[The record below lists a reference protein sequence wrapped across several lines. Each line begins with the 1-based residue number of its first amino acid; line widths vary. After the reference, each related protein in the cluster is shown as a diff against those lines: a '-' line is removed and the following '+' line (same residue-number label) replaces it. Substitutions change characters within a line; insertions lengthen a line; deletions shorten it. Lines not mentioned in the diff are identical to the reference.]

1 MPTPHEIGLE
11 DLKKEVAS
19 IDWWHTID
27 LGHGIITPGQDDT
40 PAKLRAIQMPED
52 LSGMT
57 VLDIGAW
64 DGFFAFE
71 AERRG
76 AKRVLAID
84 SVCWKNRP
92 GAKDGF
98 ELARKVLRSRVED
111 LEMEVVDISRE
122 RIGAFDLVLFLG
134 VLYHMRHPLLA
145 LERVSSVTKNLLI
158 LETAVDMSFSRRPA
172 MVFYPGDELGGDSS
186 NWWGPNR
193 SAVEAMLRTVGFRE
207 VKLVAKR
214 SPTRRFG
221 AALRDAIKWKTPL
234 AAGLQR
240 TRMVFHGRP

>member
-1 MPTPHEIGLE
+1 MSTLNEIGLE
-11 DLKKEVAS
+11 DLKKQVAR

-27 LGHGIITPGQDDT
+27 LGHGILTPGQDDT
-40 PAKLRAIQMPED
+40 PAKLRTIQMPED

-57 VLDIGAW
+57 VLDVGAW

-84 SVCWKNRP
+84 SVCWRNRP

-98 ELARKVLRSRVED
+98 ELARKVLRSKVED
-111 LEMEVVDISRE
+111 LEMEVLDISSE
-122 RIGAFDLVLFLG
+122 RIGVFDVVLFLG

-145 LERVSSVTKNLLI
+145 LERVFSVTKRLLI
-158 LETAVDMSFSRRPA
+158 LETAVDATFTRRPA
-172 MVFYPGDELGGDSS
+172 MVFYPGNELRGDSS

-193 SAVEAMLRTVGFRE
+193 PAVEAMLRTVGFRQ
-207 VKLVAKR
+207 VKLVAKH
-214 SPTRRFG
+214 SPPRRFL
-221 AALRDAIKWKTPL
+221 AALRDAVKLKTPL

-240 TRMVFHGRP
+240 TRMVFHARP